1 MASTFKMVDGD
12 IFFDVNGR
20 LQSIEGFDKVSQDI
34 AEVLLT
40 DLDMQRDFGSE
51 LNLVASDPS
60 FNIGE
65 QQAASYVSDAI
76 ERLRSRQRTNTTTT
90 REEEIAI
97 VESIEVHKN
106 DQTEILFGL
115 AVRTTAGPSVE
126 SNVRLAPNPVRLDH
140 LLPPSTTQQSQEIV
154 AKGKNKNPV
163 ITRGAEGTNNGS

>member
-34 AEVLLT
+34 AESLLT
-40 DLDMQRDFGSE
+40 DFDVQRAFGCE
-51 LNLVASDPS
+51 LNRVVTDPG

-65 QQAASYVSDAI
+65 QQASSYVSDAI
-76 ERLRSRQRTNTTTT
+76 ERLRQFQRTNPTTTPQ
-90 REEEIAI
+90 EEISM
-97 VESIEVHKN
+97 VESIEVYKN

-126 SNVRLAPNPVRLDH
+126 SSVKLAPNPVRLDH

-154 AKGKNKNPV
+154 AKGVNKNPV
-163 ITRGAEGTNNGS
+163 VTKGAEG

>member
-1 MASTFKMVDGD
+1 MVDGD

-20 LQSIEGFDKVSQDI
+20 LESIEGFYKVSQDI

-40 DLDMQRDFGSE
+40 DLDLQRDFGSE

-76 ERLRSRQRTNTTTT
+76 ERLRSRQRTNPTTT

-140 LLPPSTTQQSQEIV
+140 LLPPSTTEQSQEIV
-154 AKGKNKNPV
+154 ARGANKNPV

>member
-1 MASTFKMVDGD
+1 MVDGD

-20 LQSIEGFDKVSQDI
+20 LHTIEGFDKVSQDI
-34 AEVLLT
+34 AESLLT
-40 DLDMQRDFGSE
+40 DFDVQRDFGSE
-51 LNLVASDPS
+51 LPKISADPS
-60 FNIGE
+60 FNVGE
-65 QQAASYVSDAI
+65 QQASSYISDSI
-76 ERLRSRQRTNTTTT
+76 ERLRALQRTNPTTTKQ
-90 REEEIAI
+90 EEIAM

-154 AKGKNKNPV
+154 AKGANKNPV
-163 ITRGAEGTNNGS
+163 VTKGAEG

>member
-1 MASTFKMVDGD
+1 MSDGD

-34 AEVLLT
+34 AESLLT
-40 DLDMQRDFGSE
+40 DFDVQRAFGCE
-51 LNLVASDPS
+51 LNRVVTDPS
-60 FNIGE
+60 YNIGE
-65 QQAASYVSDAI
+65 QQASSYVSDAI
-76 ERLRSRQRTNTTTT
+76 ERLRNLQQTNPTTT
-90 REEEIAI
+90 RQEEISM

-140 LLPPSTTQQSQEIV
+140 LLPPSTTQQSQEIR
-154 AKGKNKNPV
+154 AKGANNNPV
-163 ITRGAEGTNNGS
+163 VTKGAEG